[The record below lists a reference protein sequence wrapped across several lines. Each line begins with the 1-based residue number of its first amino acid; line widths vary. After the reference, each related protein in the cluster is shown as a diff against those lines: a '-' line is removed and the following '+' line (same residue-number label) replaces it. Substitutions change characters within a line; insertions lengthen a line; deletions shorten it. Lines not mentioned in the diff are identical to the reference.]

1 MLLLDLYIR
10 LVYTSDL
17 ITPLRLAFFVSF
29 IRALI
34 ERRKKFS
41 FLPFYFIE
49 KFWLANVL
57 ANPKVKLYIVL
68 IVRLL
73 NSFWVRCVAENV
85 PWRESNSWSQ
95 FRHFFYLLVTFF
107 LSWNVLH
114 FISFREKKC
123 LSGLLAQLP
132 YRRTWTKHLGVRV
145 VEVKR
150 QFFT

>member
-29 IRALI
+29 RRALI

-49 KFWLANVL
+49 KLGLANVL

-85 PWRESNSWSQ
+85 PWRESNS
-95 FRHFFYLLVTFF
+95 
-107 LSWNVLH
+107 
-114 FISFREKKC
+114 
-123 LSGLLAQLP
+123 
-132 YRRTWTKHLGVRV
+132 
-145 VEVKR
+145 
-150 QFFT
+150 